1 MVIMKHDKWIGRKLN
16 SKLSCTED
24 TWKLHWSNYLLPLQ
38 VYKADLVLL
47 AMGFLGPERY
57 IINELELEQDP
68 RSNISTP
75 PGRYSTSVDKIFAA
89 GGKNVNCDTLDCLLQ
104 FMISFCRKSVRHCL
118 KVHKRDG
125 MERQCRKRKEVARHW
140 SFLGNVF
147 HMIFRY
153 LYLQYYSV

>member
-1 MVIMKHDKWIGRKLN
+1 
-16 SKLSCTED
+16 
-24 TWKLHWSNYLLPLQ
+24 
-38 VYKADLVLL
+38 
-47 AMGFLGPERY
+47 MGFLGPERY

-125 MERQCRKRKEVARHW
+125 MERQCRKRKEVARH
-140 SFLGNVF
+140 
-147 HMIFRY
+147 
-153 LYLQYYSV
+153 